1 MKLKGKTAL
10 ITGGAIRIGKAIST
24 ELANHGVNIA
34 MHYHRS
40 KSEAMQ
46 LQNELRGKG
55 VKVELFKADI
65 SDLESIPGFFEE
77 VNKTFPQID
86 ILVNNAGVFP
96 KGGLLDI
103 NKEKLDQVFGI
114 NLFAPLFLMRA
125 FAKQIPSDGQG
136 KIVNIVDAKVFKSEP
151 ARFAYRL
158 TKVALWEATKMAA
171 MELAPRIT
179 VNAISPGLMMSLAG
193 YEHLDMQ
200 AVAERRVPLKIL
212 GSGEIVAQNLIHILK
227 QDFMTGNNIIIDGGE
242 YIS

>member
-1 MKLKGKTAL
+1 
-10 ITGGAIRIGKAIST
+10 
-24 ELANHGVNIA
+24 
-34 MHYHRS
+34 
-40 KSEAMQ
+40 MQ
-46 LQNELRGKG
+46 IQNELRGKG

>member
-24 ELANHGVNIA
+24 ELAKNGVNIA

-40 KSEAMQ
+40 KSEALH
-46 LQNELRGKG
+46 LQKELRGKG

-65 SDLESIPGFFEE
+65 SDLESIPVFFEE

-103 NKEKLDQVFGI
+103 NKEQLDQVFGI
-114 NLFAPLFLMRA
+114 NFFAPLFLMRA
-125 FAKQIPSDGQG
+125 FAKQIPDNGQG

-158 TKVALWEATKMAA
+158 TKVALWEATKLAA

>member
-1 MKLKGKTAL
+1 MKLNGKTAL

-40 KSEAMQ
+40 KSEAMH
-46 LQNELRGKG
+46 LQNELRSKG

-77 VNKTFPQID
+77 VN
-86 ILVNNAGVFP
+86 LVNNAGVFP

-103 NKEKLDQVFGI
+103 NKEQLDQVFGI

-158 TKVALWEATKMAA
+158 TKIALWEATKMAA

>member
-103 NKEKLDQVFGI
+103 NKEQLDQVFGI

-158 TKVALWEATKMAA
+158 TKIALWEATKMAA